1 MGGVAGGDL
10 PLEAFWAESR
20 QLDIS
25 EREDI
30 VGRAVSVDHLEFR
43 IHTSANPRTAA
54 RQRRALATTS
64 EVFQALFDRFRPEE
78 LEKIAESVQ
87 EVIAVPAE
95 ETERARFVREFAG
108 ARAYSPEER
117 VVLRFE
123 TLARAFTLR
132 DELLKDSLTAPEVA
146 QLLRVSRQ
154 TPHDRVESGTLL
166 AVLDKGA
173 LRFPQWQFDPNGPD
187 GVVAGLPRVVRS
199 LRAMPA
205 LAKVN
210 WFVRANPYLEGRRP
224 IDALRQGDVE
234 RVLDAAAA
242 TGPK

>member
-1 MGGVAGGDL
+1 M
-10 PLEAFWAESR
+10 
-20 QLDIS
+20 
-25 EREDI
+25 
-30 VGRAVSVDHLEFR
+30 GRAASVDHLEFR

-54 RQRRALATTS
+54 RQRRALSKTA
-64 EVFQALFDRFRPEE
+64 EVFQALFDRFLPEE

-87 EVIAVPAE
+87 DVLAVPAQ

-108 ARAYSPEER
+108 ARTYTLEER
-117 VVLRFE
+117 VALRFE

-154 TPHDRVESGTLL
+154 TPHDRVDSGALL

-173 LRFPQWQFDPNGPD
+173 LRFPRWQFDPNGPD
-187 GVVAGLPRVVRS
+187 GVVAGLPGIIRS
-199 LRAMPA
+199 LPAMPA

-234 RVLDAAAA
+234 HVRDSAEA